1 MSDRTGYKSRVSTV
15 RGRARAQLSAIRK
28 ARLARKRAV
37 PEEPGASAP
46 EARQPQMHAVEP
58 MAGPVHAESVAAPPR
73 PELGEEA
80 KPIGDAPAEAAADL
94 DPDPQDSSGSAG
106 TPAILAPREMVC
118 SAAPADEP
126 SARAQTAEDAPEIPE
141 IPAFRDTDG
150 PHVPPGL
157 PLEETAA
164 SAFIA
169 AERDPLSPAPRAP
182 VDDGAP
188 KGNPAPS
195 VAEDIATG
203 SVCPGQAM
211 SAPPEGAEEDGLPHQ
226 AAMQGG
232 TPAGY
237 AIHAPVGDQ
246 GCSREMPVQH
256 GHGWPHESAA
266 ASSRVTPE
274 GGELAAASERDASD
288 LHKIPGI
295 GSGLVWMLESAGVA
309 SLEDLARSDARALG
323 ERLGTISRLL
333 DLDYFVAQARTRTSA
348 VGRG

>member
-1 MSDRTGYKSRVSTV
+1 MGPLELADFIGLDTCLAIMNVLHDGLADTKYRPCPLLVKVC
-15 RGRARAQLSAIRK
+15 RG
-28 ARLARKRAV
+28 RLARPQDPAGLLRLSRRDD
-37 PEEPGASAP
+37 PGAHP
-46 EARQPQMHAVEP
+46 
-58 MAGPVHAESVAAPPR
+58 
-73 PELGEEA
+73 LDW
-80 KPIGDAPAEAAADL
+80 PIGDAPAEAAADL